1 MKRNRLWL
9 LLAAFLSAAVLT
21 ACGTGEENADD
32 SSSSEE
38 NAGGEQSAG
47 EEEADSDQVYTIGAT
62 QIEEHPSLDAAYEGF
77 QAAINDSGL
86 EVEFKYESAQGDQNN
101 AITIANNFVAD
112 GVDLIFAN
120 STPSAQS
127 ALQATSDIPIL
138 FTSVTDAVEAG
149 LVEANDQP
157 GENITG
163 VLDLHPDAITSTVAF
178 IEENYPGATVGL
190 IYDAGEA
197 NSVAQINAVNAAIEG
212 TDLSTAEATVG
223 NSSEVQQA
231 ATSLVGEADVIYI
244 VTDNTVVSALESVIG
259 VAEEQSIPL
268 IVGEPD
274 SVKRGGFAAYGFS
287 YYDIG
292 YRTGEMAVEILKGE
306 KTTADFP
313 VEIPPN
319 LDLYL
324 NKAAAEAQG
333 VEWNDAWDEE
343 AELVETEE

>member
-1 MKRNRLWL
+1 MRRNWFFLF
-9 LLAAFLSAAVLT
+9 LAALLSTAILT
-21 ACGTGEENADD
+21 ACGTSNESTNGD
-32 SSSSEE
+32 SSSENTTDGQGSEDG
-38 NAGGEQSAG
+38 AS
-47 EEEADSDQVYTIGAT
+47 SDQVYTIGAT
-62 QIEEHPSLDAAYEGF
+62 QIVEHPSLDAAYEGF
-77 QAAINDSGL
+77 QAAINEAGL
-86 EVEFKYESAQGDQNN
+86 EVEFKYESAQDDQNN

-127 ALQATSDIPIL
+127 TLQATSDIPII
-138 FTSVTDAVEAG
+138 FTSVTDAVGAG

-163 VLDLHPDAITSTVAF
+163 VLDLHPDAISKTVEF
-178 IEENYPGATVGL
+178 IEENFEGATVGL

-197 NSVAQINAVNAAIEG
+197 NSIAQIDAVKAAIDG
-212 TDLSTAEATVG
+212 TSLNTAEATVG

-231 ATSLVGEADVIYI
+231 ATSLVGKADVIYI
-244 VTDNTVVSALESVIG
+244 VTDNTVVSALETVVG

-292 YRTGEMAVEILKGE
+292 YRAGEMAVEILTGE

-313 VEIPPN
+313 VEVPPN
-319 LDLYL
+319 LELVL

-333 VEWNDAWDEE
+333 VDWKDDWDEE
-343 AELVETEE
+343 AELVETE